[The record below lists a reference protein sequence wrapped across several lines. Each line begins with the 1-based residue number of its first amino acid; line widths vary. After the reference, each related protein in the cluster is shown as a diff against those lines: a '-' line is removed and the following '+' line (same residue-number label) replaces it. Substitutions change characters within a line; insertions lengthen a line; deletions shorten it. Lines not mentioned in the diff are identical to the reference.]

1 MWTGALYCALRAA
14 IFIIMY
20 LPQRSSR
27 PEQLLPL
34 VMAVFSIG
42 TECSDAAPD
51 FEISEIE
58 IRSDDGTEEA
68 PEVADYLAIGMV
80 SELSAQREI
89 VDFDFDFGWRFSK
102 GETSGAG
109 KVDFDDSTR
118 GKPASKST
126 GKPLKP

>member
-27 PEQLLPL
+27 PEQLLLL

-42 TECSDAAPD
+42 TECSDAALD

-89 VDFDFDFGWRFSK
+89 VDFDFDWRVSK

>member
-1 MWTGALYCALRAA
+1 
-14 IFIIMY
+14 
-20 LPQRSSR
+20 
-27 PEQLLPL
+27 
-34 VMAVFSIG
+34 MAVFSAG
-42 TECSDAAPD
+42 TECSDAALD

-89 VDFDFDFGWRFSK
+89 VDFDFDWRVSK

-126 GKPLKP
+126 RKPLKP